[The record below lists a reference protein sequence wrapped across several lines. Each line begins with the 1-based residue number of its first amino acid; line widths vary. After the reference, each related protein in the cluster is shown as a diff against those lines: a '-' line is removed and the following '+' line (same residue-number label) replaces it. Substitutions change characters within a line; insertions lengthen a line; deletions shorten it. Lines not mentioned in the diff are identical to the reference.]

1 MINYNFWQEWK
12 NKSELEERAI
22 VSVQRARELVIDSVP
37 SNALVAIYIK
47 GSFTRREMKEG
58 SDVDL
63 VPIVSENKYEGDIFG
78 VNCPEIDPV
87 VVVPLSLEEL
97 RANKLSSKGNYTPDL
112 RAEPDLFLLK
122 LNHYRLIY
130 GKPLHPQDF
139 PLRSKEQIVHDEIN
153 KIRNGYISAYRDGT
167 IDFQPLLKEVFWL
180 VAWQQEARG
189 HSVDHSF
196 KEITKGIA
204 DRTHIIYDALL
215 LRESSPVT
223 KARERRF
230 ISKLEKYL
238 TQLDHQL

>member
-1 MINYNFWQEWK
+1 MINYDFWQEWK
-12 NKSELEERAI
+12 NKTELEERAI
-22 VSVQRARELVIDSVP
+22 ASVQKARELVIDSVP
-37 SNALVAIYIK
+37 PKALVAIYIK

-58 SDVDL
+58 SDVDF

-122 LNHYRLIY
+122 LDHYRLIY
-130 GKPLHPQDF
+130 GKALHPQDF

-153 KIRNGYISAYRDGT
+153 KIRNGYIPAYRDGT

-180 VAWQQEARG
+180 VAWQQEAQR

-196 KEITKGIA
+196 KRITTGIA
-204 DRTHIIYDALL
+204 DRTHIIYDALQ
-215 LRESSPVT
+215 LRESKSIG
-223 KARERRF
+223 KAKERKF
-230 ISKLEKYL
+230 ISKLELYL
-238 TQLDHQL
+238 GRLEHKV

>member
-22 VSVQRARELVIDSVP
+22 VSVQRAREFVIASVP
-37 SNALVAIYIK
+37 PNALVAIYIK

-63 VPIVSENKYEGDIFG
+63 VPIVSENQYEGDIFA
-78 VNCPEIDPV
+78 VNGPEIDPV
-87 VVVPLSLEEL
+87 VVVPLSLDEL
-97 RANKLSSKGNYTPDL
+97 RANRLSSKGNYIPDL

-122 LNHYRLIY
+122 LDHYRLIY
-130 GKPLHPQDF
+130 GTPLNPHDF
-139 PLRSKEQIVHDEIN
+139 PLRSKEQIVTDEIT
-153 KIRNGYISAYRDGT
+153 KIRNGYIPAYRDGT

-180 VAWQQEARG
+180 VAWQQEAQG

-196 KEITKGIA
+196 KGISTEIA

-215 LRESSPVT
+215 LRGTSPVS
-223 KARERRF
+223 KAKEREF
-230 ISKLEKYL
+230 VSKLEKYL